1 MATNSLLYHDMPFPV
16 FFNASAAK
24 CPPRR
29 PLKKMKHIH
38 LHDFTYPA
46 YKGSLFFYLKK
57 GTQKLFHWAKKV
69 CLTTNYC
76 IKALFCR
83 MLVHV
88 IINAPW
94 IHSLQR
100 KGVANFCDTCSRHN
114 NKSKMYQLWEPEMHK
129 LSVISLYYTE
139 MPTSGN
145 LKSGDSLFGIYC
157 MKSYMRYRPSQS
169 ALTTVMAK

>member
-1 MATNSLLYHDMPFPV
+1 MPTKKASKKINTCIQMTLHTLQIRDLYFLI
-16 FFNASAAK
+16 K
-24 CPPRR
+24 
-29 PLKKMKHIH
+29 
-38 LHDFTYPA
+38 
-46 YKGSLFFYLKK
+46 KK

-69 CLTTNYC
+69 CLITHYC
-76 IKALFCR
+76 MQALFCR

-139 MPTSGN
+139 MPISGN

-157 MKSYMRYRPSQS
+157 MKSYMRYRPSQI